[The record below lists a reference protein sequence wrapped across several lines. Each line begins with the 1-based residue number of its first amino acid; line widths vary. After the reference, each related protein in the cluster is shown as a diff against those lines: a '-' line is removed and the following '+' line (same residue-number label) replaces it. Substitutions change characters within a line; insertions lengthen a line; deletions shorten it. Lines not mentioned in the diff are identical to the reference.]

1 MKIKLFSEYIGTLY
15 LLLIIVGSGLMGESL
30 TDDQALVLLANSLAT
45 FLGLVTLIWI
55 FSPYSGAHFNPLV
68 SIMLFVLGEI
78 SLSKTIFYII
88 FQIFGGISGVIFT
101 NIIFDIDFISI
112 SEKERLTVGTFIS
125 EIIATFGLL
134 MTILL
139 LKKKNTNLIAPAVG
153 MYIGAAYWFTSS
165 TSFANPAVTLSR
177 TLSNTFTGII
187 PTDVLPFIFAQFIGL
202 VFIYIVYKSVYE

>member
-78 SLSKTIFYII
+78 PLLQTIFYII
-88 FQIFGGISGVIFT
+88 FQISGGISGVIFT
-101 NIIFDIDFISI
+101 NIIFDVDFISI
-112 SEKERLTVGTFIS
+112 SAKERLTVGTFIS

>member
-101 NIIFDIDFISI
+101 NIIFDVDFISI
-112 SEKERLTVGTFIS
+112 SAKERLTVGTFIS

>member
-15 LLLIIVGSGLMGESL
+15 LLLIIVGSGIMGESL
-30 TDDQALVLLANSLAT
+30 TDNQALVLLANSTAT

-68 SIMLFVLGEI
+68 SIILFLLGETPF
-78 SLSKTIFYII
+78 LQTILYII
-88 FQIFGGISGVIFT
+88 IQILGGISGVIFT
-101 NIIFDIDFISI
+101 NIIFDIDLISI
-112 SEKERLTVGTFIS
+112 SEKERLTASTFIS

-139 LKKKNTNLIAPAVG
+139 LKKKNIDLIPPAVG

-202 VFIYIVYKSVYE
+202 LFIYIVYKSIYE

>member
-30 TDDQALVLLANSLAT
+30 TNDQALVLLANSIAT
-45 FLGLVTLIWI
+45 SLGLVTLIWI

-68 SIMLFVLGEI
+68 SIMLFVLGEK
-78 SLSKTIFYII
+78 SLSQTIFYII
-88 FQIFGGISGVIFT
+88 FQISGGISGAIFT
-101 NIIFDIDFISI
+101 NIIFDVDFISI
-112 SEKERLTVGTFIS
+112 SAKERLTVGTFIS

>member
-78 SLSKTIFYII
+78 SLLQTIFYII
-88 FQIFGGISGVIFT
+88 FQISGGISGVIFT
-101 NIIFDIDFISI
+101 NIIFDVDFISI
-112 SEKERLTVGTFIS
+112 SAKERLTVGTFIS